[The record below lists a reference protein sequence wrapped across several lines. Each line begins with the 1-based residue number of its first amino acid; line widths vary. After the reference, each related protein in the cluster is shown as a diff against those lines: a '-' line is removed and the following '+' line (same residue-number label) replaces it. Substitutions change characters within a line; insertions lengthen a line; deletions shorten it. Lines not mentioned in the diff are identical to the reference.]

1 MSEVQSHQA
10 LPPGTMIQEY
20 RLERVLGIGSFGI
33 VYRARNIYLDETVAI
48 KEFLPSELACRVKGQ
63 QVAPLSPDTA
73 ESYAWALD
81 RFLSEARILWE
92 LGRPEPHR
100 SIVRVTRF
108 HEASGTA
115 YIVMDY
121 EEGEPLSATLDRQ
134 GRLPLAELE
143 SILFPLLD
151 GLERVH
157 AASVLHRDIKPANI
171 LIRPDGSPVLIDFGA
186 ARSDPARGGRSFM
199 AAFTPKYAP
208 PEQITGVG
216 DQGPWSDIYSLG
228 ATLYHAVTGAVP
240 THCLARIQGAQH
252 VPALQASADQCS
264 PTFLKAIDCAIE
276 PAELDRPQ
284 SISEFRD
291 LLQRIPVSQNNGNT
305 VIKPHPRIEPDG
317 ARAPAKFAFERPAVS
332 PAPTR
337 ITQVAPEHASAGST
351 PVRKKIPLYVKIG
364 LVIAVL
370 IAAVVDMKRE
380 APIEPTPREPTPTE
394 KRRDTIKEPSPAPEP
409 TLAQVKA
416 IIQTFECAYL
426 VPELRP
432 DLTLE
437 VSGHVSNGEHTRQLG
452 DKLRAIEDIKGI
464 DLRDVKVYEP
474 PFCDIVSLLRQYQ
487 KTNVPF
493 GDEAS
498 IEFNKPDRVYKEGEL
513 LMVYVQ
519 ASKAFNGYLYVDY
532 FDSVGNAVHMFPNPL
547 KRDNAVEAGARITLG
562 TDNANEHPD
571 ERHYAIVPPHGRNMI
586 VAISSSTPLF
596 DGVLG
601 EAETTYRYLT
611 ILDGAF
617 HFQKESKQEKPVI
630 AFDFITT
637 HK

>member
-1 MSEVQSHQA
+1 MPEVQSHQA

-48 KEFLPSELACRVKGQ
+48 KEFLPSELACRVEGQ

-108 HEASGTA
+108 HQANGTA
-115 YIVMDY
+115 YMVMDY
-121 EEGEPLSATLDRQ
+121 EEGEPLTAILDRQ
-134 GRLPLAELE
+134 GTLPQAKVE

-186 ARSDPARGGRSFM
+186 ARSDLARGGRSLM

-216 DQGPWSDIYSLG
+216 EQGPWSDIYSLG

-240 THCLARIQGAQH
+240 THCLARIQGARH
-252 VPALQASADQCS
+252 VPALQASADNYS
-264 PTFLKAIDCAIE
+264 PAFLRAIDAAIE
-276 PAELDRPQ
+276 PAVMDRPQ

-291 LLQRIPVSQNNGNT
+291 LLQRIRNQANT
-305 VIKPHPRIEPDG
+305 IIKPHPRTEPGG
-317 ARAPAKFAFERPAVS
+317 A
-332 PAPTR
+332 
-337 ITQVAPEHASAGST
+337 T
-351 PVRKKIPLYVKIG
+351 PLRKKLPLYVKIG

-380 APIEPTPREPTPTE
+380 TPPPPPETTSTEDRTDTP
-394 KRRDTIKEPSPAPEP
+394 ANL
-409 TLAQVKA
+409 LAQVHA
-416 IIQTFECAYL
+416 ITQTFHCAYL
-426 VPELRP
+426 VPELRH
-432 DLTLE
+432 DLTLK
-437 VSGHVSNGEHTRQLG
+437 VSGHVSNGEHIR
-452 DKLRAIEDIKGI
+452 KLSDNLKAIEDIKGI
-464 DLRDVKVYEP
+464 ELRDVKVYEP

-498 IEFNKPDRVYKEGEL
+498 IEFNKPDRVYREGEL

-519 ASKAFNGYLYVDY
+519 ASKAFDGYLYVDY
-532 FDSVGNAVHMFPNPL
+532 FDSVGNTVHMFPNPL
-547 KRDNAVEAGARITLG
+547 KPDNAVGAGARITLG
-562 TDNANEHPD
+562 VDNANEHPD
-571 ERHYAIVPPHGRNMI
+571 ERHYEIVPPHGRNMI
-586 VAISSSTPLF
+586 VAISSLTPLF
-596 DGVLG
+596 DGVRE
-601 EAETTYRYLT
+601 EAETMAEYLKT
-611 ILDGAF
+611 LRGAF
-617 HFQKESKQEKPVI
+617 QNESEQEKPVI
-630 AFDFITT
+630 AFDFIAT
-637 HK
+637 HE

>member
-1 MSEVQSHQA
+1 
-10 LPPGTMIQEY
+10 MIQEY

-48 KEFLPSELACRVKGQ
+48 KEFLPSELACRVEGQ

-92 LGRPEPHR
+92 LGRPEPHK

-115 YIVMDY
+115 YIAMDY
-121 EEGEPLSATLDRQ
+121 EEGEPLSAILDRQ
-134 GRLPLAELE
+134 GTLPQAKVE

-186 ARSDPARGGRSFM
+186 ARSDPARGDRSRM

-216 DQGPWSDIYSLG
+216 EQGPWSDIYSLG

-240 THCLARIQGAQH
+240 THCLARIQAARH
-252 VPALQASADQCS
+252 VPALQASADHYS
-264 PTFLKAIDCAIE
+264 PTFLRAIDAAIE
-276 PAELDRPQ
+276 PAVMDRPQ

-291 LLQRIPVSQNNGNT
+291 LLQRVPENQNNGNT
-305 VIKPHPRIEPDG
+305 VIKQHRRTEPDG
-317 ARAPAKFAFERPAVS
+317 TRAPAKFAFERPAVS

-337 ITQVAPEHASAGST
+337 ITQLKVAPEHASAGST
-351 PVRKKIPLYVKIG
+351 PVRKKMPLYVKIG
-364 LVIAVL
+364 LVIALL

-380 APIEPTPREPTPTE
+380 APIETKP
-394 KRRDTIKEPSPAPEP
+394 PEP
-409 TLAQVKA
+409 TATEDRTPTNLLAQVRA
-416 IIQTFECAYL
+416 ITQTFHCAYL
-426 VPELRP
+426 VPELRH
-432 DLTLE
+432 DLALK
-437 VSGHVSNGEHTRQLG
+437 VSGHVSNGEHIRQLD
-452 DKLRAIEDIKGI
+452 DKLKAIEGI
-464 DLRDVKVYEP
+464 NGINTRDVKVYEP

-498 IEFNKPDRVYKEGEL
+498 IEFNNPDRVYREGEF
-513 LMVYVQ
+513 LMVHVQ

-547 KRDNAVEAGARITLG
+547 KPDNAVEAGARITLG

-586 VAISSSTPLF
+586 VAMSSSTPLF
-596 DGVLG
+596 DGVRE
-601 EAETTYRYLT
+601 EAETIAEYLT
-611 ILDGAF
+611 TLRGAF
-617 HFQKESKQEKPVI
+617 RKESEQEKPVI
-630 AFDFITT
+630 AFDFIAT
-637 HK
+637 HE